1 MLARNP
7 GLVPIGADNV
17 DSRLGGGIEPG
28 ALHELFAATSDDTST
43 TVGFAALLAL
53 RCAADKPLFWVRDDR
68 VERDAGRVYAPGL
81 AELGSAIHGMTVITA
96 QDTVSILRAA
106 ADIAACSAAGVVIIE
121 PWARAPEL
129 DLTASRRLALAA
141 ARSGVMTLIVR
152 AGAEPAPSAAQTRW
166 RVGSAPSRAFAAG
179 APGLPAFDISLL
191 RHRGGIAGFD
201 TRVEWDCDQRTFR
214 ETPLSGGIPALAVF
228 GARDPRSEV
237 RAA

>member
-1 MLARNP
+1 MST
-7 GLVPIGADNV
+7 GADTV
-17 DSRLGGGIEPG
+17 DSRLGGGIEPA
-28 ALHELFAATSDDTST
+28 ALHELFAATSDDTSAT
-43 TVGFAALLAL
+43 TGFAALLAL

-68 VERDAGRVYAPGL
+68 VEREAGRVYAPGL
-81 AELGSAIHGMTVITA
+81 AELGSSIHRITVITA
-96 QDTVSILRAA
+96 HDTVSILRAA

-121 PWARAPEL
+121 PWAKAPEL
-129 DLTASRRLALAA
+129 NLTASRRLALAA
-141 ARSGVMTLIVR
+141 ARSGVMALIVR
-152 AGAEPAPSAAQTRW
+152 VGAEPAPSAAQTRW

-214 ETPLSGGIPALAVF
+214 ETSVSGGIPAVAAV
-228 GARDPRSEV
+228 GERDPRGRA